1 MKSSGSLRWY
11 ITNRALCYIIALYD
25 WQIRKIESIIEKDQ
39 AIYTKTRK
47 TRALI
52 FYFRNNLTI
61 NEIVRSLYLV
71 MSSGKPF
78 NRQRLDS
85 FMAAHLPL
93 LTYDKNIMNQYAELC
108 RLRSLGP
115 LSINLKL
122 ALSVAEEIIA
132 DLKKEYHLE

>member
-1 MKSSGSLRWY
+1 
-11 ITNRALCYIIALYD
+11 
-25 WQIRKIESIIEKDQ
+25 
-39 AIYTKTRK
+39 
-47 TRALI
+47 
-52 FYFRNNLTI
+52 
-61 NEIVRSLYLV
+61 
-71 MSSGKPF
+71 
-78 NRQRLDS
+78 
-85 FMAAHLPL
+85 MAAHLPL